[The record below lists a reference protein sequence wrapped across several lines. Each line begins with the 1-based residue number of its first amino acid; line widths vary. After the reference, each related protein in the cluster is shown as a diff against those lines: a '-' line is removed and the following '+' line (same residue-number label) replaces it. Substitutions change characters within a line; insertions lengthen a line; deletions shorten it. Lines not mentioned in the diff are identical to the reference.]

1 MEYNTLSLIVNEHEK
16 TLQGAGIS
24 TINELL
30 VSGATPSGR
39 SALAELTGLMD
50 KCIIGWL
57 NRADLSRI
65 KGIGAQ
71 YALHLECA
79 GVNTV
84 PELATRN
91 AQNLYDTLKSINSD
105 KRLVRMMPS
114 LPKVEN
120 WVAQAKNLPRA
131 VYY

>member
-16 TLQGAGIS
+16 TLQRAGIS
-24 TINELL
+24 SINELL

-71 YALHLECA
+71 YALLLECA

-84 PELATRN
+84 PELATHN
-91 AQNLYDTLKSINSD
+91 AQNLYDTLKSIKSD

-120 WVAQAKNLPRA
+120 WVAEAKNLPRA

>member
-71 YALHLECA
+71 YALLLECA

-120 WVAQAKNLPRA
+120 WVAEAKNLPRA